1 MLKRDYQAPEF
12 NVRDER
18 RTPEGQ
24 VAAADT
30 RSAAPITFGDSTWR
44 DRMLQQL
51 GGQGA
56 QVLEKMADIEFSN
69 LYLEG
74 QAKAGIIES
83 EAELEGNPLTRDWKV
98 AGYRDTMG
106 KLSLADSEA
115 QFSVDIARLR
125 EAGPE
130 EMQAY
135 LTKRRE
141 KLMPALSG
149 MSREA
154 RASAAGQLLLQ
165 DRSATKT
172 YTTEHAKF
180 IIEQKSQ
187 AVHSQWNTSMRT
199 LGAAQARARLG
210 ETNPEDF
217 QEQLR
222 STAGT
227 MVGSVWMDSSLPD
240 NVKQQLTFEMIQ
252 STLAND
258 SVELYDFLSQ
268 NEIPTA
274 DGGSSTLLSR
284 LDAKQQLQLAN
295 GYREAQSRTND
306 QRNRYQMAAIAN
318 IESQIDNNT
327 YTGSY
332 ADLDEVLSTQVMRK
346 AITGER
352 RATLLNKYLDE
363 QYKGEEGS
371 ALFGMATR
379 GDINGILNSGNT
391 EKDAIDAVEATL
403 AKAKASPEQRL
414 NTYLEVGK
422 NGLAGGFNRAGQVLG
437 VSLRQIRSKD
447 GTVLPQHMETFKVI
461 NDAVRSAEEGGN
473 MNARMQLLSGL
484 SEEDRMFATRVFAHV
499 DGAGSGKGKSVDE
512 AVALASEA
520 EAREAE
526 MSPSVRAARSQAVV
540 KDVAAAVNAIEPLNL
555 LETGWAYFK
564 SIFSEDARSNLA
576 ISPRSNVSWQDGIMS
591 DSPTVRLYADDV
603 RQALD
608 DEARRVM
615 LVNPLETD
623 PERVILTAKAN
634 LAART
639 VQTRHGPI
647 VLPHRANASAIFGVS
662 SANLPMVGPAIDKML
677 QETKKDAKWHV
688 QFRHN
693 GVFVQEYDRNGTAI
707 GTGNYLDKGAVRE
720 SVRELMKDKRET
732 AGFRYGVGK
741 EVRVGDTSL
750 RYSGESKSGNP
761 ASWMLEFRDNLVKS
775 EGITNKVAPD
785 LSGRKDKSGKEIT
798 TTGVGVSSHNP
809 HAPKAGPDGTVSP
822 EEIRRSFLGAS
833 DDAAAAG
840 RRVASSLGMAD
851 NKPAFM
857 LMSEIA
863 YQSGTGF
870 LSQQNKTGDSYRMF
884 AQALQ
889 SGDTEAAK
897 AAFKQTAAWYY
908 SVDPKKRSATNMDLT
923 ERRKHYL
930 NLIEQS
936 TQGG

>member
-18 RTPEGQ
+18 EVRGGQ
-24 VAAADT
+24 VAGADT
-30 RSAAPITFGDSTWR
+30 RSAAPITFGDESWR
-44 DRMLQQL
+44 DRMLEQL
-51 GGQGA
+51 GRQGGA
-56 QVLEKMADIEFSN
+56 ILDKAADIEFSS

-74 QAKAGIIES
+74 QAKAGVIES
-83 EAELEGNPLTRDWKV
+83 EDELEGNPLTRDWKV

-106 KLSLADSEA
+106 KLALADSEA
-115 QFSVDIARLR
+115 QFSVDISKLR
-125 EAGPE
+125 EKGPE
-130 EMQAY
+130 ELQSY
-135 LTKRRE
+135 LAQRRD
-141 KLMPALSG
+141 KMLPAMSG

-154 RASAAGQLLLQ
+154 RAAAAGQLLLQ
-165 DRSATKT
+165 DRAAIKS
-172 YTTEHAKF
+172 YTTEHTKF
-180 IIEQKSQ
+180 IIEEKSKAVQ
-187 AVHSQWNTSMRT
+187 AQANTSLRM
-199 LGAAQARARLG
+199 LGAAQAKFRMGDVNR
-210 ETNPEDF
+210 EDF
-217 QEQLR
+217 TRQLE

-227 MVGSVWMDSSLPD
+227 MVGSVWEDRSLPGD
-240 NVKQQLTFEMIQ
+240 VKQNLTFEMVQ
-252 STLAND
+252 MALAND
-258 SVELYDFLSQ
+258 SVELYDFLAQS
-268 NEIPTA
+268 EIPTA

-284 LDAKQQLQLAN
+284 LDPKQQLQLAN

-306 QRNRYQMAAIAN
+306 QRNLYQMAAIAN
-318 IESQIDNNT
+318 IEAQIDNNT

-352 RATLLNKYLDE
+352 RTSLLNKYLDE
-363 QYKGEEGS
+363 QYKGEESSGLS
-371 ALFGMATR
+371 GMAMR

-391 EKDAIDAVEATL
+391 EKDAMDAIEATL
-403 AKAKASPEQRL
+403 AKSKAEPAQRL
-414 NTYLEVGK
+414 NTYLQVGK
-422 NGLAGGFNRAGQVLG
+422 NGLASGFQRAGQVLG

-499 DGAGSGKGKSVDE
+499 DGVGSGKGKSVDE
-512 AVALASEA
+512 AVALASEI

-540 KDVAAAVNAIEPLNL
+540 KDVAASVNAIEPLNL

-564 SIFSEDARSNLA
+564 SIWDGEARADLA
-576 ISPRSNVSWQDGIMS
+576 ISPRSTVSFRDGIMS

-623 PERVILTAKAN
+623 PDRVITTAKAN

-639 VQTRHGPI
+639 IQTRHGPI
-647 VLPHRANASAIFGVS
+647 VLPHRANASQIFGVS

-688 QFRHN
+688 QFRHK
-693 GVFVQEYDRNGTAI
+693 GVFVQEYDRDGVPI
-707 GTGNYLDKGAVRE
+707 GTGNYLEKGAVRE
-720 SVRELMKDKRET
+720 AVQGLMKDKRET
-732 AGFRYGVGK
+732 AGYRYGVGK
-741 EVRVGDTSL
+741 EVRVGYTTL
-750 RYSGESKSGNP
+750 RYNGESKSGNP
-761 ASWMLEFRDNLVKS
+761 ASWMLEFRDNIINS

-785 LSGRKDKSGKEIT
+785 LSGRKDVSGKDIT

-840 RRVASSLGMAD
+840 RQVLSSLGMSD
-851 NKPAFM
+851 NKPAFL
-857 LMSEIA
+857 LMSELA
-863 YQSGTGF
+863 YQSGTAF
-870 LSQQNKTGDSYRMF
+870 LTQKNKTGDSYRKF

-889 SGDTEAAK
+889 SGNTEAAK

-923 ERRKHYL
+923 KRRKHYL